1 MSIYSNATVWQF
13 KKEVAKQLELA
24 PKYLKLELA
33 QGEGRVIKD
42 IENGKTL
49 GELGI
54 KNDEVITAY
63 KIHIEEE
70 VADAPLR
77 TPDGKLSE
85 KASQIFNE
93 WFDMYSDEQ
102 GAMTKETCALFIK
115 GCTGEHPS
123 VNDERI
129 QSMFKQF
136 DVNNDERI
144 ERKEFMTFYETA
156 CKNKPDTVRENM
168 KAHNI
173 RNDLKKLSEI

>member
-85 KASQIFNE
+85 KAS
-93 WFDMYSDEQ
+93 
-102 GAMTKETCALFIK
+102 
-115 GCTGEHPS
+115 
-123 VNDERI
+123 
-129 QSMFKQF
+129 
-136 DVNNDERI
+136 
-144 ERKEFMTFYETA
+144 
-156 CKNKPDTVRENM
+156 
-168 KAHNI
+168 
-173 RNDLKKLSEI
+173 